1 MCAVRVCLG
10 YFNCPLSLEKAEKGT
25 CHTLGQFALG
35 EKYLW
40 YFIYTEINVQICFH
54 TPRYLNSPWLWL
66 TFTHA
71 CLHTWFF
78 TPLFLVL
85 HSLSNIRTYSS
96 CVCYEQKESRKRWR
110 MSQIMSDW
118 RQHPSNASLGPR
130 CARTGWRF
138 YGCCP
143 NINTSWKS
151 VVEKMSVVKKKRGGG
166 DCTFCRNWMLMLW
179 RKFRLGS
186 IRFSSKLSVNS
197 ILQAVSILLYT
208 RPTVTHTN
216 SWITCFWLVP
226 PAQASLS
233 VQHFKS

>member
-151 VVEKMSVVKKKRGGG
+151 VVEKMSVVKKKRGGN
-166 DCTFCRNWMLMLW
+166 CTFCRNWMLMLW